1 MKKKVLYTLVLGVLF
16 MGVSLTGVVASD
28 ASSTKSRSGLYNRT
42 PVENTTS
49 LPSAEAS
56 GLYSPLRANPT
67 EPGEP
72 GWGEGIG
79 TVTPIGEVPGA
90 ILLTAAMAYLGFVCL
105 RKRSELRV
113 KN

>member
-16 MGVSLTGVVASD
+16 ISVSLTGLAAAD
-28 ASSTKSRSGLYNRT
+28 APSSKSRSGLYNRT
-42 PVENTTS
+42 PVDQPV

-67 EPGEP
+67 SSGVPRADDA
-72 GWGEGIG
+72 IG
-79 TVTPIGEVPGA
+79 TEVPVGSMPGA